1 MKQYICI
8 KNGEFYAERKVKKG
22 EIFWVD
28 KFEYETTKK
37 SAMYQL
43 FEEIND
49 LTATGSRRTD
59 AAGFNRYALG
69 LPPELFEK
77 HFILLTE
84 WREKQLNNVLK

>member
-8 KNGEFYAERKVKKG
+8 ENGEFYAERKVKKG

-28 KFEYETTKK
+28 KFEYENTKK

-43 FEEIND
+43 FEYSANHKYN
-49 LTATGSRRTD
+49 
-59 AAGFNRYALG
+59 NRYVLG
-69 LPPELFEK
+69 LPPEVFEK

-84 WREKQLNNVLK
+84 WREQQLDEILK